1 MKRSFKLLTIR
12 AGRSFRVA
20 SRHQAVFA
28 TGIKQVPH
36 RRGLD
41 TPDAVEVADFKRD
54 PPLLEEHTVS
64 VEEAELGVV
73 NMRCLRSHTVELYNL
88 HVAARHE
95 VLPRSDT
102 NVKTPEEET
111 VEGSGDP
118 VDDFFQGG
126 RNRIASVEK
135 DGSPAMSANLD
146 QLNSFPGRR
155 DFLNPLCILAQI
167 KV

>member
-1 MKRSFKLLTIR
+1 ILASCITQ
-12 AGRSFRVA
+12 VA
-20 SRHQAVFA
+20 
-28 TGIKQVPH
+28 H

-73 NMRCLRSHTVELYNL
+73 NVRCLGRDSVELYDL
-88 HVAARHE
+88 QVAACHE
-95 VLPRSDT
+95 VLPGRNT

-118 VDDFFQGG
+118 VDDFFQGR
-126 RNRIASVEK
+126 RNSIASVEK
-135 DGSPAMSANLD
+135 DGPSTMSPNLH

-155 DFLNPLCILAQI
+155 DVLNP
-167 KV
+167 

>member
-41 TPDAVEVADFKRD
+41 TQRAVEVSNLKRD

-64 VEEAELGVV
+64 VEEAELRVV
-73 NMRCLRSHTVELYNL
+73 NVSCLRRYSVEFYNL

-95 VLPRSDT
+95 VLPRRNT

-118 VDDFFQGG
+118 VDDFFQGR
-126 RNRIASVEK
+126 RNSIASVEK
-135 DGSPAMSANLD
+135 DG
-146 QLNSFPGRR
+146 
-155 DFLNPLCILAQI
+155 
-167 KV
+167 